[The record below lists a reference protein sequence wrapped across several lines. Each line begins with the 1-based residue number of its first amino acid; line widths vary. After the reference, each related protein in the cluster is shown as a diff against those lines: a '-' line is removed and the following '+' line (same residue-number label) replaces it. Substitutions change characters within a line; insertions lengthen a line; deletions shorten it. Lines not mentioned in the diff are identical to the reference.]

1 MCNWW
6 VVFFEIFVCF
16 FFFNK
21 FTLTPEVK
29 KLFFR
34 GLHIKFSL
42 FSLIT
47 KGKARDSRGGGSGCS
62 WLWRA
67 QGELAGLM
75 VGLLASE
82 RL

>member
-1 MCNWW
+1 M
-6 VVFFEIFVCF
+6 
-16 FFFNK
+16 
-21 FTLTPEVK
+21 
-29 KLFFR
+29 FFR